1 MLQMPSARAALGLHQ
16 TPHASLATQQQRSQ
30 QAQQLQQQQSQAMD
44 QAPAMPSPQEQTP
57 GRGSP
62 IDPVKLF
69 DVPKEIKELAAAATD
84 AHAMMLKVRRKQ
96 VHPSLVASQPD

>member
-1 MLQMPSARAALGLHQ
+1 MQLPSVRAALGLHQ
-16 TPHASLATQQQRSQ
+16 NPHASLATQQQRSQ
-30 QAQQLQQQQSQAMD
+30 QAQQLQQQQSQAVN
-44 QAPAMPSPQEQTP
+44 QAPAMPSPQEQIP

-84 AHAMMLKVRRKQ
+84 AHAMMLKVRRREI
-96 VHPSLVASQPD
+96 HAGLDASQPD

>member
-16 TPHASLATQQQRSQ
+16 NPHASLATQQQ
-30 QAQQLQQQQSQAMD
+30 QSQAVS
-44 QAPAMPSPQEQTP
+44 QAPAMPSPQEQIA

-84 AHAMMLKVRRKQ
+84 AHAMMLQVRRKE